1 MEERMHLGG
10 WFTIALVGLAAS
22 FPARAVEP
30 ACPLPLEQCVTRYQ
44 HLRERPWLGFEVRV
58 DSATGARCIVE
69 VVAEGPAD
77 RAGVKSGDLLQTL
90 GGVDP
95 QSWFAGRLGQDGWR
109 EGERVAITVRRG
121 GHDETLTLQLG
132 RIPETQ
138 VAAWLGRHVLEAH
151 LAYMEEGQ
159 PHAGW

>member
-1 MEERMHLGG
+1 MQLGG
-10 WFTIALVGLAAS
+10 WIAIGVVAVAAS

-30 ACPLPLEQCVTRYQ
+30 QCPLPLDQCVVRYQ

-58 DSATGARCIVE
+58 DAATGARRIVD
-69 VVAEGPAD
+69 VVAGGPAD
-77 RAGVKSGDLLQTL
+77 TAGVKSGDLLQTL

-109 EGERVAITVRRG
+109 EGERVAITVRRS
-121 GHDETLTLQLG
+121 GHDETLTLRLG

-151 LAYMEEGQ
+151 LAYTDEGQ